1 MAWGVRYY
9 QAKAAARTML
19 HGVHRPG
26 VDVEVWVDLDRCDAE
41 TERLEQQARAARDD
55 PLADAGD
62 DTARHQNVP
71 HHFHVAM
78 YQTRKTT
85 GPPESR
91 LPHALNPLSPL
102 KHSVFRINFVFL
114 SLSLSLCP
122 FLFSSALSLSLCLS
136 LPLSVS
142 LASSLANAA
151 RAARARTCSRNDHAA
166 PSRQKLFF

>member
-1 MAWGVRYY
+1 
-9 QAKAAARTML
+9 ML

-26 VDVEVWVDLDRCDAE
+26 VDVEVRVDLDRGDAE

-114 SLSLSLCP
+114 SLSL
-122 FLFSSALSLSLCLS
+122 ALSLSILFRSLSLSASPCLS
-136 LPLSVS
+136 LCL
-142 LASSLANAA
+142 
-151 RAARARTCSRNDHAA
+151 
-166 PSRQKLFF
+166 